1 MRYTN
6 IMKARWDDGIFNK
19 NLENKNNLKNF
30 PVKENS
36 KGYSIKT
43 LDLIPTSLDIYY
55 HLLKIK
61 SIYMKYE
68 KFNQLEYQKDWR
80 KQHKVQ
86 FNVDMNPD
94 EKEEL
99 VELIKQNGYS
109 SYKEFLLSCTEIL
122 KDKNNI
128 FRKKKEGIKN
138 EKI

>member
-1 MRYTN
+1 
-6 IMKARWDDGIFNK
+6 
-19 NLENKNNLKNF
+19 
-30 PVKENS
+30 
-36 KGYSIKT
+36 
-43 LDLIPTSLDIYY
+43 
-55 HLLKIK
+55 
-61 SIYMKYE
+61 MKYE